1 MREFARRTFQI
12 ENVVFVEF
20 GDRGK
25 SYLTHDEQDWI
36 AALAVWSSSMVDSK
50 QLRAALASA
59 PAPAPKPDA
68 DLIFGSAVALV
79 RRSSTEDWCQ
89 APRIALERS

>member
-59 PAPAPKPDA
+59 PAPKPGA

-79 RRSSTEDWCQ
+79 QRSNTVDWCPV
-89 APRIALERS
+89 PRIALERS

>member
-36 AALAVWSSSMVDSK
+36 AALAVWSSSIVDSK
-50 QLRAALASA
+50 QLRVALAA
-59 PAPAPKPDA
+59 APAPKPDG

-79 RRSSTEDWCQ
+79 RRSSTEDWCP